1 VIILALV
8 LDASEISVLERLA
21 QGFSRKEIA
30 EDLGT
35 SLSTVHNRIY
45 TAQRRNGCRTI
56 YNLLAWYVREAVL
69 ASVQASESPAEI
81 E

>member
-8 LDASEISVLERLA
+8 LDASEILVLERLA